1 MKYCAKCGRQMPD
14 AVRFCASCGTPQPDV
29 KLRELSARLDRQAA
43 ELEAVRKELRG
54 LQAAGPAPVGT
65 SAAAPTPGQQTGR
78 PAAASM
84 SGQQTERPAAASPTS
99 GQRNSNSAAPRMT
112 APSAQR
118 KQHAGNAG
126 TPGGIE
132 FNIAATV
139 LSVIGVLFLISA
151 LMIFGAS
158 FLSGM
163 AQGLFLF
170 VVFAALTAVSELWI
184 RKRLPRFAEIT
195 SALGLAGLYAAAL
208 INYYSLKTLPG
219 PAVLAVTLIISGF
232 AVWLSRHRD
241 SLMLRLVL
249 FLGSYTA
256 LIMTGEETPGLIA
269 AFLTFFINLA
279 AALLPVRRNREICSG
294 IHMIAYA
301 AFTIF
306 LQLQSSEWSLFGHY
320 TLEAADLLPVVLFL
334 TVMECIRLLG
344 REQAEDPGKKNA
356 PEKLGMVLLWYFIV
370 GLTILISLL
379 FADCSETWE
388 RLMTAG
394 MFSIPFIL
402 GTAAGVLALKRGS
415 GELYRGAYTLIIIW
429 MMICAA
435 GQEGVVAVPVC
446 ITAMAV
452 SLLIARRDGS
462 SSLITLHL
470 AITIA
475 AFVTAS
481 TAGMGAVPN
490 LWVVMALAG
499 FVLFF
504 FQPGYFSAH
513 AAALTLYI
521 VCAIHEYHLGSV
533 FVGYKG
539 SLYKHL
545 LCSAVI
551 LVLTLILQRIPKKRD
566 SLTVLYGQVML
577 ILILLHHEC
586 LRDCDLHLVYVLF
599 LMIGSAAVFL
609 LCGEKLRLPGR
620 SGKEA
625 VPAGNQVPG
634 NSISVGL
641 QTTPADSREFRIPVP
656 GWLLYAVYL
665 TYMILVIDIPVPVWI
680 SILLL
685 ALACVCVGLGFR
697 MKLRCLRLYGLGLAI
712 FACIKIAVYDF
723 GDLSSGMR
731 VGVFLAAGLLALLIS
746 FIYIRLEKKESRNTG
761 NAGMQQTRSSGQTG
775 MQQSKTP
782 GKDGIQ

>member
-54 LQAAGPAPVGT
+54 LQAAGPAPAGT

-78 PAAASM
+78 PAAA
-84 SGQQTERPAAASPTS
+84 
-99 GQRNSNSAAPRMT
+99 
-112 APSAQR
+112 SAQR

-334 TVMECIRLLG
+334 TVCISM
-344 REQAEDPGKKNA
+344 P
-356 PEKLGMVLLWYFIV
+356 PVIV
-370 GLTILISLL
+370 S
-379 FADCSETWE
+379 
-388 RLMTAG
+388 
-394 MFSIPFIL
+394 
-402 GTAAGVLALKRGS
+402 
-415 GELYRGAYTLIIIW
+415 
-429 MMICAA
+429 
-435 GQEGVVAVPVC
+435 
-446 ITAMAV
+446 
-452 SLLIARRDGS
+452 
-462 SSLITLHL
+462 
-470 AITIA
+470 
-475 AFVTAS
+475 
-481 TAGMGAVPN
+481 
-490 LWVVMALAG
+490 
-499 FVLFF
+499 
-504 FQPGYFSAH
+504 
-513 AAALTLYI
+513 
-521 VCAIHEYHLGSV
+521 
-533 FVGYKG
+533 
-539 SLYKHL
+539 
-545 LCSAVI
+545 
-551 LVLTLILQRIPKKRD
+551 
-566 SLTVLYGQVML
+566 
-577 ILILLHHEC
+577 
-586 LRDCDLHLVYVLF
+586 
-599 LMIGSAAVFL
+599 
-609 LCGEKLRLPGR
+609 
-620 SGKEA
+620 
-625 VPAGNQVPG
+625 
-634 NSISVGL
+634 
-641 QTTPADSREFRIPVP
+641 
-656 GWLLYAVYL
+656 
-665 TYMILVIDIPVPVWI
+665 
-680 SILLL
+680 
-685 ALACVCVGLGFR
+685 
-697 MKLRCLRLYGLGLAI
+697 
-712 FACIKIAVYDF
+712 
-723 GDLSSGMR
+723 
-731 VGVFLAAGLLALLIS
+731 
-746 FIYIRLEKKESRNTG
+746 
-761 NAGMQQTRSSGQTG
+761 
-775 MQQSKTP
+775 
-782 GKDGIQ
+782 